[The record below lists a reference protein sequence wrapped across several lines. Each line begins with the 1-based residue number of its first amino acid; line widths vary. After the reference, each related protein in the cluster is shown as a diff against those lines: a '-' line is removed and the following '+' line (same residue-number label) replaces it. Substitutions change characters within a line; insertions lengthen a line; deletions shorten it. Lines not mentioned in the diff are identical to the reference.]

1 MARCAG
7 HRSRL
12 LVLGDELLDQPLVQL
27 VHARAVRAGLPREL
41 VRVRVRVRVIRE
53 VTARDRVRVTARV
66 RVSC

>member
-12 LVLGDELLDQPLVQL
+12 LILGDELLDQPLVQL

-41 VRVRVRVRVIRE
+41 VRVRVRVRV
-53 VTARDRVRVTARV
+53 TARVRVRVTARV
-66 RVSC
+66 RVRG